1 MSNDLNHG
9 QPTAL
14 ETLAA
19 FETRLKAITEHM
31 GDPAELVPAVNA
43 LVKLVEEG
51 FPRLSEMDMG
61 PDEKV
66 KMGQVQGQI
75 AEMEQILQM
84 RGSMLSGFSLHLKE
98 MIQG

>member
-14 ETLAA
+14 EALAA

-51 FPRLSEMDMG
+51 FSRLSEMDMG

-66 KMGQVQGQI
+66 KMVQVQGQI

>member
-19 FETRLKAITEHM
+19 FETRLKAIAEHM

-51 FPRLSEMDMG
+51 FSRLS
-61 PDEKV
+61 
-66 KMGQVQGQI
+66 
-75 AEMEQILQM
+75 
-84 RGSMLSGFSLHLKE
+84 
-98 MIQG
+98 

>member
-1 MSNDLNHG
+1 MSNELKHS

-19 FETRLKAITEHM
+19 FETRLKALTEHM

-66 KMGQVQGQI
+66 KMVQLQGQI